1 MSNCG
6 QSDIPAG
13 PWRYRTRVVSRCS
26 STLLSRENLLS
37 FIIPFAP
44 FLHLTSSSSSC
55 LDYLRDERITA
66 GPVRSLSLIAALE
79 EDLVAPSARSFGRD
93 EPLLPREAGSAVA
106 GRQVAAACEKRD
118 LQEVPV
124 PARFLLKR
132 AIPPVLTLPDCV
144 LIVVAAP
151 LSYSPHCASLRS
163 GRLLKRPG
171 AAR

>member
-1 MSNCG
+1 MEVP
-6 QSDIPAG
+6 D
-13 PWRYRTRVVSRCS
+13 SRCFSLLVDS
-26 STLLSRENLLS
+26 SVKRKSLLHHSLCSISSPHLFFLLL
-37 FIIPFAP
+37 PA
-44 FLHLTSSSSSC
+44 

-66 GPVRSLSLIAALE
+66 GPVRSLSHLSQFSKKISSRLR
-79 EDLVAPSARSFGRD
+79 LVPFGRD
-93 EPLLPREAGSAVA
+93 EPLLHREAGSAVA

-132 AIPPVLTLPDCV
+132 AIPPVLTVPDCV

-163 GRLLKRPG
+163 GRLLKQPG

>member
-1 MSNCG
+1 MSNRG

-13 PWRYRTRVVSRCS
+13 PWKYRTRVVSRCS

-44 FLHLTSSSSSC
+44 FLHLHLFFLLLPI

-66 GPVRSLSLIAALE
+66 GPVRSLSLIAVLE

-93 EPLLPREAGSAVA
+93 EPLLHREAGSAVA
-106 GRQVAAACEKRD
+106 GRQVAAAREKRD

-132 AIPPVLTLPDCV
+132 AIPPVLTGRTVCSSSLRRPSRIR
-144 LIVVAAP
+144 LIVHRCGLAA
-151 LSYSPHCASLRS
+151 C
-163 GRLLKRPG
+163 
-171 AAR
+171 